1 VIGHPPDA
9 LFEEMAELADRFHWS
24 REELMTLTHH
34 ERRRWLR
41 EVARIEERERA
52 QALEEESQPWP

>member
-1 VIGHPPDA
+1 MIGHPADA
-9 LFEEMAELADRFHWS
+9 LFEEMAELAERFHWS

-41 EVARIEERERA
+41 EVARIDARERA
-52 QALEEESQPWP
+52 RLLEPEAPTWP

>member
-1 VIGHPPDA
+1 VIGHPADA

-24 REELMTLTHH
+24 RDELMSLTHH

-41 EVARIEERERA
+41 EVTRIEARDLA
-52 QALEEESQPWP
+52 PQEEPWR

>member
-9 LFEEMAELADRFHWS
+9 LFEEMAELAGRFHWS
-24 REELMTLTHH
+24 RDQLMSLTHH

-41 EVARIEERERA
+41 ELERA
-52 QALEEESQPWP
+52 GEDTAWP

>member
-41 EVARIEERERA
+41 EVARIEARERA

>member
-9 LFEEMAELADRFHWS
+9 LFAEMAELAQQFHWPADQ
-24 REELMTLTHH
+24 LMGLTHH

-41 EVARIEERERA
+41 EAARIEARTVAA
-52 QALEEESQPWP
+52 QETAWP